1 MAGAAHAIRG
11 SLVTRFREL
20 SDEFTHTREAR
31 QEVKDNGGIAR
42 QSAQVTHEREVA
54 ADMYEVVKAFQ
65 RHVGE
70 RQTPG

>member
-42 QSAQVTHEREVA
+42 QSALVTR
-54 ADMYEVVKAFQ
+54 
-65 RHVGE
+65 
-70 RQTPG
+70 